1 MCCLF
6 GMVDYGHSF
15 NNRQKTRLL
24 SILAAEC
31 EERGIDA
38 AGVAYNSKGHLHVYK
53 RPVPAHKL
61 HLTLPNDTVVVM
73 GHTRMTTQGSEKRN
87 YNNHP
92 FLGMV
97 KGLPF
102 ALAHN
107 GVLYNDLDLRRK
119 ERLPKTKIETDSYV
133 AVQLLEK
140 KKALDFASLKNMAEK
155 VKGSFTFTVLD
166 GKDDLYFVKG
176 DNPLCL
182 VHFPR
187 VGLYLYAS
195 TEAILNKALKR
206 MSLPLGQPE
215 RIEVEDG
222 DLLQIDKVGHI
233 IKGEFDA
240 STLHGR
246 QYDLWGYYPYAHT
259 PSHRKSGQKEY
270 VDQLKSMASTF
281 GYAPSAIDRMLRHG
295 FTLEEIE
302 EFLYC
307 GEC

>member
-6 GMVDYGHSF
+6 GMVDYGHNF
-15 NNRQKTRLL
+15 NGRQKARLL

-38 AGVAYNSKGHLHVYK
+38 TGVAYNSKGRLHIYK
-53 RPVPAHKL
+53 RPVRASKL
-61 HLTLPNDTVVVM
+61 HLMIPNDTAVVM

-92 FLGMV
+92 FLGAA

-119 ERLPKTKIETDSYV
+119 EHLPKTKIETDSYI

-140 KKALDFASLKNMAEK
+140 RKALDFASLKAMAEK
-155 VKGSFTFTVLD
+155 VKGSFTFTVLN

-176 DNPLCL
+176 NNPLCL

-206 MSLPLGQPE
+206 MGLPLGQPE
-215 RIEVEDG
+215 RIELEDG
-222 DLLQIDKVGHI
+222 NLLQIDKAGHI
-233 IKGEFDA
+233 DKGEFDA
-240 STLHGR
+240 STLYGR
-246 QYDLWGYYPYAHT
+246 QYDLWGYYPYTLTPAHK
-259 PSHRKSGQKEY
+259 KSGQKEY
-270 VDQLKSMASTF
+270 VEQLKSMANSF

-302 EFLYC
+302 DFLYC